1 MLVMSYE
8 MTTLVNDGHG
18 RNLLEA
24 FLEFI
29 ARGEGHPVLHFLRSH
44 LVGSGHTKD
53 IKLSTDIDQVYIL
66 NLEIIYVDN
75 HWQIVRSS
83 YSVPS
88 LPQIR
93 SETRKLIHYSI
104 LGLKLAAICIND

>member
-18 RNLLEA
+18 RSLLEA
-24 FLEFI
+24 FLESI

-53 IKLSTDIDQVYIL
+53 IKLSTNIDQVYIL

-88 LPQIR
+88 FPQIR